1 MSGHLPQPRCSARE
15 KDRVEAYVWLS
26 LAAHHGAG
34 HALNA
39 LKSLVAAVL
48 SEEKQ
53 QGAQLLAEFHS
64 RRMMREVRLKQPG
77 RSDA

>member
-1 MSGHLPQPRCSARE
+1 
-15 KDRVEAYVWLS
+15 VS

-39 LKSLVAAVL
+39 LESLVAAML

-64 RRMMREVRLKQPG
+64 RRMVREVKSKLPG